1 LPVAWR
7 KVLKDY
13 ILYFREVQAQYEAR
27 GRGIHKITQSLNVAA
42 RPSEFMEHGGIME
55 TNAVLADFHKE
66 AIVNAGN
73 AAKIETEVISNLTGL
88 RSDLNLKIKEIKALS
103 GDFKS
108 NVEKEKESTKKEVLK
123 LQTAL
128 ENFDSNP
135 SGGNDPLVPHFHC
148 FLEPCF

>member
-27 GRGIHKITQSLNVAA
+27 GRGIHKITQSLNAAA

-55 TNAVLADFHKE
+55 TNAVLTDFHKE

-73 AAKIETEVISNLTGL
+73 AAKIETEVINNLTGL

-108 NVEKEKESTKKEVLK
+108 NVDKEKESTKKEVLK

-128 ENFDSNP
+128 ETFDSNP
-135 SGGNDPLVPHFHC
+135 SGGNDPLVPHFYC
-148 FLEPCF
+148 FLEPYF